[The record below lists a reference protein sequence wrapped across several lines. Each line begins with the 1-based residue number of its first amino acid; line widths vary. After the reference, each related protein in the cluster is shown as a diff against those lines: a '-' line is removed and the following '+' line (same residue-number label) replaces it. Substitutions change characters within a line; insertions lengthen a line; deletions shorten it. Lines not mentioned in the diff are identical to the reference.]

1 MAIKNIGRILSGG
14 AIACCVILFCCL
26 SISGQ
31 PFAPSKKT
39 FTISGSVGQ
48 SGVMMS
54 GLPGNVIS
62 DENGYYSALV
72 EYGWNG
78 KVKPIK
84 KGYSFTP
91 SEIPYSS
98 VKSNFEN
105 QNYTFDIMKFTIS
118 GSVGQPGVIMT
129 GLPGN
134 PVSGADG
141 TYRALVEFG
150 WNGTVAPELAGY
162 TFTPLKKPYTQVDRD
177 YIGENYKAEQI
188 TFTISGSVGEGGVQ
202 MKGFPAPVISGANG
216 NYTAIVPYAWTGTV
230 KPEKVGFNFN
240 PSERPY
246 ANVISAQTYQDYIP
260 EAITFTISGT
270 AGTAGVTLRGLPNNP
285 TTNSDGSYIA
295 IVNYGFNGTVT
306 PEKRG
311 YSFKPARTPY
321 TNVTTDL
328 DNQNYIPEEI
338 TYIISG
344 SVGKEGVVM
353 RGLPVDPVSGP
364 DGTYR
369 AVVPYEWSGTVTPD
383 LIGYTFT
390 PLSQTYSRVTANMTQ
405 NYAAVPI
412 TFTISGTT
420 GVAGVEMKGLP
431 NRVLTDQNGN
441 YNALVPYGW
450 TGTII
455 PEKEG
460 YIFTPPDRT
469 YPPLI
474 SAEVNQDYTWTL
486 QKRVIS
492 GKVISA
498 QGTVENV
505 QLFASGGGGSAITG
519 ADGRYELSVDFG
531 WSGTVTPEK
540 PGLTFRPEKMPYPRV
555 IRNQSNQDYTAEVV
569 MFTLS
574 GTMSMGGMPLEG
586 VLMSASEGGISSTT
600 DAKGRYSVKV
610 PYGWNGEIAPIKE
623 GYDFNPPSKVYTNV
637 TTNYEDGLPVSRE
650 PPPKPVVTTPPV
662 QMPPVTAP
670 PATTERAPEI
680 RRPGMTTRGPT
691 VDVVPE
697 QNGFAQQKTIIEQ
710 QIGTLQ
716 QQVDDLLSHLS
727 GETVT
732 VPSVPQTQIGPN
744 TPSISIP
751 QRDVEKVLSGIRGTS
766 VITTTGAPKT
776 KTYRSP
782 LVSIA
787 CIDADIREVLQ
798 NLELQ
803 SGVKIYADDTV
814 KGTVTCRFIN
824 EPLEKA
830 LQELLKDT
838 GYRFKEV
845 PNSYLVYKPISNTFL
860 DNDIRDALQS
870 IATAAGVIIIPD
882 DTVSGMVTAQLD
894 AVPLDTALD
903 IVLAGTEFVVKKT
916 PYYYL
921 VASAKLEDP
930 SFLAVSETRRVK
942 LNYITAHVAYQLLSP
957 AFRPYVQAEPYIQAA
972 PGETAAAGTVLASHT
987 LLVTAPAGLLN
998 RIISDLK
1005 EIDRPP
1011 GHVMLDAKVV
1021 VMEKSNLLN
1030 LGVEWGWP
1038 QIRAGVFGA
1047 DFRGTGDADL
1057 QFGGKWPWGVQ
1068 IGYTPDATFTN
1079 SLTLTLNLLQQN
1091 GEANIVSSPQVLAQD
1106 GRQAM
1111 LNVMNEEYY
1120 YLSAPA
1126 STAGFYTEAEL
1137 QQVDAGTR
1145 LEITPHIGDNNDI
1158 TLEIVTEVSDVV
1170 SRGEQ
1175 NQQVLPLVTVTRR
1188 STINTVRIRDGG
1200 TVALAGLTEN
1210 KTSTTNKKVPG
1221 LGDLPLVGGLF
1232 KNKMNQQ
1239 SSREIAVFITAR
1251 LVPETQEL
1259 VEFAEPAT
1267 EQILAEPASEQ
1278 DFRQRLR
1285 QSLMRTNR

>member
-54 GLPGNVIS
+54 GLPGNIMT
-62 DENGYYSALV
+62 DENGYYSAVV
-72 EYGWNG
+72 EYGWSG

-91 SEIPYSS
+91 SEKPYSN

-118 GSVGQPGVIMT
+118 GSVGQPGVVMS
-129 GLPGN
+129 GLPSN

-150 WNGTVAPELAGY
+150 WNGTVSPELAGY
-162 TFTPLKKPYTQVDRD
+162 TFTPLRKPYTQVDRD

-188 TFTISGSVGEGGVQ
+188 TFTISGSVGEGGVK
-202 MKGFPAPVISGANG
+202 MKGFPAPVVSGANG

-246 ANVISAQTYQDYIP
+246 ANVISAQTYQDYIAD
-260 EAITFTISGT
+260 AITFTISGS

-285 TTNSDGSYIA
+285 ATNSDGSYIA
-295 IVNYGFNGTVT
+295 IVNYGFTGTVT

-311 YSFKPARTPY
+311 YTFKPARTPY
-321 TNVTTDL
+321 TNITTDL
-328 DNQNYIPEEI
+328 DNQSYIPEEI
-338 TYIISG
+338 TYTISG

-353 RGLPVDPVSGP
+353 NGLPGNPISGP
-364 DGTYR
+364 DGFYKT
-369 AVVPYEWSGTVTPD
+369 VVPYEWSGTVTPD
-383 LIGYTFT
+383 LIGYTFS
-390 PLSQTYSRVTANMTQ
+390 PLSQTYSRITANMTQ

-431 NRVLTDQNGN
+431 SRVLTDQNGN

-486 QKRVIS
+486 QKRAIS

-519 ADGRYELSVDFG
+519 ADGKYDLSVDFG

-540 PGLTFRPEKMPYPRV
+540 PGLNFRPEKMPYPRV
-555 IRNQSNQDYTAEVV
+555 IRDQSNQDYTAEVV

-574 GTMSMGGMPLEG
+574 GTMSMGGVPMEG

-600 DAKGRYSVKV
+600 DAKGHYSVKV
-610 PYGWNGEIAPIKE
+610 PYGWNGEISPIKE

-650 PPPKPVVTTPPV
+650 PPPKPTVSA
-662 QMPPVTAP
+662 PPVTAP
-670 PATTERAPEI
+670 PTTAERMPDT
-680 RRPGMTTRGPT
+680 RRPDMTTRGPT
-691 VDVVPE
+691 LDLAATE
-697 QNGFAQQKTIIEQ
+697 QNEFDQQKTIIER

-716 QQVDDLLSHLS
+716 QQVDDLLSQLS
-727 GETVT
+727 GEA
-732 VPSVPQTQIGPN
+732 VPSPVTPQMQVGPN
-744 TPSISIP
+744 VPSMYVPPRVFDRVPS
-751 QRDVEKVLSGIRGTS
+751 GTS
-766 VITTTGAPKT
+766 IVPTRAP
-776 KTYRSP
+776 RIHGGP
-782 LVSIA
+782 LVSIV
-787 CIDADIREVLQ
+787 CIDTNLRDVLQ
-798 NLELQ
+798 NLEMQ
-803 SGVKIYADDTV
+803 SGIKIYADDTV
-814 KGTVTCRFIN
+814 KGTVTCRLVN
-824 EPLEKA
+824 EPLERA

-838 GYRFKEV
+838 GYHFKEI
-845 PNSYLVYKPISNTFL
+845 PNSYLVYKPVSNTFL
-860 DNDIRDALQS
+860 DDDIRDALQA
-870 IATAAGVIIIPD
+870 IATTAGVIIIPD
-882 DTVSGMVTAQLD
+882 ETVAGVVTAQLE

-903 IVLAGTEFVVKKT
+903 IVLAGSPYVVKKT

-921 VASAKLEDP
+921 VASATLTDP
-930 SFLAVSETRRVK
+930 AFLTVSETRRVK

-957 AFRPYVQAEPYIQAA
+957 AFRPYVQAEPYVQPA
-972 PGETAAAGTVLASHT
+972 PGAEGTGAIPTSHT
-987 LLVTAPAGLLN
+987 LLVTAPTGLLN

-1005 EIDRPP
+1005 EMDRPP
-1011 GHVMLDAKVV
+1011 GHVMLDAKIV

-1038 QIRAGVFGA
+1038 QISAGVFGS
-1047 DFRGTGDADL
+1047 DFRGFGDADL

-1091 GEANIVSSPQVLAQD
+1091 GEANVVSSPQVLAQD

-1137 QQVDAGTR
+1137 ETVEAGTR
-1145 LEITPHIGDNNDI
+1145 LVITPYIGDSNDI
-1158 TLEIVTEVSDVV
+1158 TLEIVTEVSDVT
-1170 SRGEQ
+1170 SRGTQSVET
-1175 NQQVLPLVTVTRR
+1175 LPLVTVTRR
-1188 STINTVRIRDGG
+1188 RTNNTVRIKDGG

-1210 KTSTTNKKVPG
+1210 RTVITDKKVPG
-1221 LGDLPLVGGLF
+1221 LGDLPLVGNLF
-1232 KNKMNQQ
+1232 KNKANQQ
-1239 SSREIAVFITAR
+1239 QSKEIAVFITAR
-1251 LVPETQEL
+1251 LVPETRGL
-1259 VEFAEPAT
+1259 VELAEPAAG
-1267 EQILAEPASEQ
+1267 QILAEPASEEA
-1278 DFRQRLR
+1278 FRMSLR